1 MVMNIPKLLELE
13 IMKNAQVLAEGENH
27 RDIVKGIA
35 AVDNFADIGDKK
47 EMVAL
52 VVNADISYPENC
64 IKRLKDAGAYG
75 VIAKNPGEGFINACK
90 NASLSLI
97 ALPEDVSELKIMQD
111 VSQCI
116 IEKYI
121 MRENYIRTCYNNF
134 YTDEYS
140 SDASEIIVQ
149 LSEMLGKAVIAYY
162 AGGRIGSAG
171 GVQISEDDRIEEG
184 EENGRQFV
192 AVGGRK
198 IYGVLIPF
206 RVLNKIYGRLFIETD
221 HELTEPEHYL
231 IKGAMTA
238 VTLATTREFAVT
250 EIEQKMKNELLNDL
264 ISGDISSESG
274 MVIRAEDL
282 GWDITKPSVA
292 VICRMSMEGNKK
304 KNDMISAHRRVKTA
318 LSHLMD
324 ESLGRNDNRIIGAA
338 GDTVNVLW
346 PLDTEKSYAANC
358 EVIREVLTKLF
369 ESIGTDGE
377 FKGFTGGIGSEV
389 FDIFGIKKSFDDAAN
404 AIKYGYMTGS
414 GNHIY
419 DISGLGIYRFI
430 GKIGSRDELV
440 SFIPYSLKKL
450 IEYDSVSKKVL
461 VDTLDVYL
469 ACDCNINKASQQL
482 DIHYKTLV
490 YRINRIKEI
499 MELEN
504 IEGDVRLEIQL
515 ALKILRMLERTEK

>member
-1 MVMNIPKLLELE
+1 MILNIPRLLELE

-111 VSQCI
+111 VNQCI

-121 MRENYIRTCYNNF
+121 KRENYIRTCYNNF
-134 YTDEYS
+134 YTEEYS

-149 LSEMLGKAVIAYY
+149 LSEMLGKAIIAYY

-171 GVQISEDDRIEEG
+171 GVQLSEDDHIEEG

-206 RVLNKIYGRLFIETD
+206 RVLNKIYGRLFIESED
-221 HELTEPEHYL
+221 RLTEPEQYL

-250 EIEQKMKNELLNDL
+250 EIEQKMKNELLSDL
-264 ISGDISSESG
+264 ISGDISSESS
-274 MVIRAEDL
+274 MIVRAEDL
-282 GWDITKPSVA
+282 GWNITKPSVA
-292 VICRMSMEGNKK
+292 VVCRLNMVGNKNR
-304 KNDMISAHRRVKTA
+304 NDLISAHRMVKTA
-318 LSHLMD
+318 LMRLMD
-324 ESLGRNDNRIIGAA
+324 EKLGKNENWIIGAA

-346 PLDTEKSYAANC
+346 PLDTEKSYSGNC
-358 EVIREVLTKLF
+358 DVIREVLSELF
-369 ESIGTDGE
+369 DEIGKEREVESC
-377 FKGFTGGIGSEV
+377 TGGIGSEA
-389 FDIFGIKKSFDDAAN
+389 FDIFNIKKSFDDAAN
-404 AIKYGYMTGS
+404 AIKYGYMAGS

-430 GKIGSRDELV
+430 SKIGSRDELV
-440 SFIPYSLKKL
+440 SFIPHSLKKL
-450 IEYDSVSKKVL
+450 IEYDNASKNVL

-469 ACDCNINKASQQL
+469 SCDCNVNKSAQL
-482 DIHYKTLV
+482 LDVHYKTLV

>member
-1 MVMNIPKLLELE
+1 MILNIPKLLELE

-111 VSQCI
+111 VNQCI

-121 MRENYIRTCYNNF
+121 KRENYIRTCYNNF
-134 YTDEYS
+134 YTEEYS

-149 LSEMLGKAVIAYY
+149 LSEMLGKAIIAYY

-171 GVQISEDDRIEEG
+171 GVQLSEDDHIEEG

-206 RVLNKIYGRLFIETD
+206 RVLNKIYGRLFIESED
-221 HELTEPEHYL
+221 RLTEPEQYL

-250 EIEQKMKNELLNDL
+250 EIEQKMKNELLSDL
-264 ISGDISSESG
+264 ISGDISSESS
-274 MVIRAEDL
+274 MIVRAEDL
-282 GWDITKPSVA
+282 GWNITKPSVA
-292 VICRMSMEGNKK
+292 VVCRLNMVGNKNR
-304 KNDMISAHRRVKTA
+304 NDLISAHRMVKTA
-318 LSHLMD
+318 LMRLMD
-324 ESLGRNDNRIIGAA
+324 EKLGKNENWIIGAA

-346 PLDTEKSYAANC
+346 PLDTEKSYSGNC
-358 EVIREVLTKLF
+358 DVIREVLSELF
-369 ESIGTDGE
+369 DEIGKEREVESC
-377 FKGFTGGIGSEV
+377 TGGIGSEA
-389 FDIFGIKKSFDDAAN
+389 FDIFNIKKSFDDAAN
-404 AIKYGYMTGS
+404 AIKYGYMAGS

-430 GKIGSRDELV
+430 SKIGSRDELV
-440 SFIPYSLKKL
+440 SFIPHSLKKL
-450 IEYDSVSKKVL
+450 IEYDNASKNVL

-469 ACDCNINKASQQL
+469 SCDCNVNKSAQL
-482 DIHYKTLV
+482 LDVHYKTLV

-499 MELEN
+499 MS
-504 IEGDVRLEIQL
+504 
-515 ALKILRMLERTEK
+515 LKT